1 MKQTEIT
8 IIEHSDGYI
17 EIRRSDGKCKV
28 VTVEKYRLLRGLKS
42 AGLILAAVLVSILF
56 CGAAVT
62 SEHPAKVAQ
71 AVFLFGVSA
80 FALISAIV
88 WSVTGGEAEKS
99 KNNRKI
105 SKRR

>member
-1 MKQTEIT
+1 MKQAIVDV
-8 IIEHSDGYI
+8 IDHGNGYI
-17 EIRRSDGKCKV
+17 ELRRVDGKKKV
-28 VTVEKYRLLRGLKS
+28 MPKERYRLLHTLKCI
-42 AGLILAAVLVSILF
+42 GVILAAVLVSILF
-56 CGAAVT
+56 CGAVIV

-71 AVFLFGVSA
+71 AVFLFGASA

-88 WSVTGGEAEKS
+88 WSVTGGGEEKH